1 MHASIHDPP
10 ALRLTPTQR
19 KEFYKE
25 LFALAIPI
33 GLQNL
38 LVALLGA
45 TDALMLGRLTQDS
58 VAAVSLANQI
68 AFIMSLFLFS
78 VVGGCS
84 ALIAQYWGK
93 GDRTMV
99 KNLFCTMLKLSS
111 LISFVFFFLA
121 FFVPENLMGIYTNDA
136 RLIPIGASYLR
147 AVSFSYLFNGMNQC
161 YFQMMKVEDRARRS
175 VFISVA
181 MLITDV
187 VLDFFLIY
195 GIGPFPALGATGSA
209 YSTLGVEAVA
219 FIWCVAESH
228 RPGCVR
234 PDLAGLRWFSR
245 DVARDL
251 LRISLPMLASGL
263 AWGLG
268 YSAHSLLMG
277 HMGSDATAAASI
289 TSVMLELITCMC
301 KGLSAGAGIMIGK
314 LLGDSQ
320 FEKAKSYGRSF
331 WGVSLWCGVF
341 NMALLA
347 VTGPV
352 ILHFFVLTVTAR
364 QYLIW
369 MLIFTAAYGFAYSLN
384 TIITCGVFPAG
395 GDAIYDSIS
404 VFFSMWCFALPLAF
418 LGLFVFHWPV
428 MAVYIVMCMDEIVK
442 LPWIYPRYKKYL
454 WLTNLTRDG
463 EKSGF

>member
-1 MHASIHDPP
+1 MKPSVQVSP
-10 ALRLTPTQR
+10 AIKMSAPER

-25 LFALAIPI
+25 LFALAVPI
-33 GLQNL
+33 GLQSL

-78 VVGGCS
+78 LVGGGS

-93 GDRTMV
+93 GDKNMV
-99 KNLFCTMLKLSS
+99 KNLFCTMLKYST
-111 LISFVFFFLA
+111 LISFVFFSLA
-121 FFVPENLMGIYTNDA
+121 FLIPEKLMGIYTNEA
-136 RLIPIGASYLR
+136 ELISIGGSYLR
-147 AVSFSYLFNGMNQC
+147 AVSFSYLFNGLNQC
-161 YFQMMKVEDRARRS
+161 YFQMMKVEDRASRS

-187 VLDFFLIY
+187 VLDYFLIY
-195 GIGPFPALGATGSA
+195 GNGPFPALGANGSA
-209 YSTLGVEAVA
+209 YSTIGVEAVA
-219 FIWCVAESH
+219 LIWCIIESH
-228 RPGCVR
+228 RPGCIH
-234 PDLAGLRWFSR
+234 PDAAGLKWFSR
-245 DVARDL
+245 DILKDL
-251 LRISLPMLASGL
+251 LKIALPMLASAL

-277 HMGSDATAAASI
+277 HMGFDATAAASI

-320 FEKAKSYGRSF
+320 FEKAKTYGRAF

-352 ILHFFVLTVTAR
+352 ILHFFVLTETAR
-364 QYLIW
+364 QYLIY
-369 MLIFTAAYGFAYSLN
+369 MLIFTGAYGFAYSLN

-454 WLTNLTRDG
+454 WLTNLTRED
-463 EKSGF
+463 EQKV